1 MFYKYTLI
9 DRQIDSGMWMSK
21 ACHTNSSHS
30 LLIATTINNIIQAC
44 PMSVQ
49 CEGRLHFLPGWWRDD
64 GEAGGDVVVAGSNFL
79 CHGLRMVP
87 TGCVEIFWKKR
98 QPTAIEQQFRTLI
111 IIEIVDISTYLWLLV
126 TSL

>member
-1 MFYKYTLI
+1 
-9 DRQIDSGMWMSK
+9 MWRNK
-21 ACHTNSSHS
+21 ACHANNSSHS

-44 PMSVQ
+44 QMSGQ

-64 GEAGGDVVVAGSNFL
+64 GEAWGMCVDVVVAGTNFL
-79 CHGLRMVP
+79 CFHGLRMVP
-87 TGCVEIFWKKR
+87 TDCVEIFWKKR

-111 IIEIVDISTYLWLLV
+111 IIEIMDISTYLWLLV